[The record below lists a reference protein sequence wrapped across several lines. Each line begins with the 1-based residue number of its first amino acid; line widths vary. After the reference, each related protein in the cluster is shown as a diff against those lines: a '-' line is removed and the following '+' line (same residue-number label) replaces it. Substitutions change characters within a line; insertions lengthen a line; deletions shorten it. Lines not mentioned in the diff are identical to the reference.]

1 MSSDPGKI
9 VGRQK
14 EALVAAIQDLENKEC
29 RRLEK
34 LAYAKTKSDQRSLQE
49 RFDRERKIEK
59 EKVEALMTDYFV
71 IEERLKKDG
80 LRDFIEQRATLKKQQ
95 STAKSPFGEN
105 QQLPNRFEGIECH
118 EDIVRIILFS
128 FL

>member
-1 MSSDPGKI
+1 M
-9 VGRQK
+9 
-14 EALVAAIQDLENKEC
+14 VAAIQDLENKER

-49 RFDRERKIEK
+49 RFDRERKLEK
-59 EKVEALMTDYFV
+59 EKVEALMSDYFV
-71 IEERLKKDG
+71 VEERLKKDG
-80 LRDFIEQRATLKKQQ
+80 MRGFIEQRATLKKQQ
-95 STAKSPFGEN
+95 SSAISPFGEN

-118 EDIVRIILFS
+118 EDIVRTDHIH